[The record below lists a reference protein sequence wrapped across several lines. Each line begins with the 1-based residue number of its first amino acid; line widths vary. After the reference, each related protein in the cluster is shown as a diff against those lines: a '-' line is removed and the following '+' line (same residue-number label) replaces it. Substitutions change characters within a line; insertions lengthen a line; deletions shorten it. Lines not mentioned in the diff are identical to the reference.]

1 VILGAG
7 LDTFAYRNPHTQT
20 RLRVF
25 EVDHPATQIW
35 KRAQLEIAGISIPAS
50 LTFVPVD
57 FETQRMADGLRQA
70 TFDYGEPAIFSWLGV
85 TPYLTG
91 EAVASTL
98 KFITT
103 LKAGSGVVFDYVI
116 SPSLLNPQQRSAF
129 DDLSRRVAMAGEPW
143 RTFFDPL
150 TLSADLK
157 ALGFEEAIDMGP
169 DEINARYFTGRND
182 NLKVRGFGHIMKA
195 IV

>member
-1 VILGAG
+1 
-7 LDTFAYRNPHTQT
+7 
-20 RLRVF
+20 
-25 EVDHPATQIW
+25 
-35 KRAQLEIAGISIPAS
+35 
-50 LTFVPVD
+50 
-57 FETQRMADGLRQA
+57 
-70 TFDYGEPAIFSWLGV
+70 
-85 TPYLTG
+85 
-91 EAVASTL
+91 
-98 KFITT
+98 
-103 LKAGSGVVFDYVI
+103 
-116 SPSLLNPQQRSAF
+116 
-129 DDLSRRVAMAGEPW
+129 MAGEPW